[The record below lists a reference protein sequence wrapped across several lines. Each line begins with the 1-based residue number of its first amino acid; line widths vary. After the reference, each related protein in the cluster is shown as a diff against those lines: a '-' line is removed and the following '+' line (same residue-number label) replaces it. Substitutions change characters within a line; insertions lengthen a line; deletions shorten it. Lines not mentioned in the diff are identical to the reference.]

1 LNLADLIYWTF
12 KQSWV
17 SVLTCVSSTGLYTT
31 LEVKVENS
39 SSSVL
44 NTHKW
49 RLAGIPHNILEHTD
63 IHLPYISSMWITS
76 VCQFLYQHN
85 IQVTLSETLQIRYS
99 CKHDKCI
106 MDTKALQQYMPIQ
119 QHNINLVR
127 LYIQALTLS
136 DISTADGKM
145 ICEESLNGLRSLDQ
159 RIQTHWSRQDTPT
172 NSWQRLWKR
181 YLTSNFI
188 RYGRLWRTKLGP
200 TLRAQPHISY
210 DRKSQQLFLCPTPAA
225 TSLLAPAF
233 RNSFHI
239 SQNGINVYSPTFSKM
254 QQMCKFGGGS
264 DHVEE

>member
-1 LNLADLIYWTF
+1 
-12 KQSWV
+12 
-17 SVLTCVSSTGLYTT
+17 
-31 LEVKVENS
+31 
-39 SSSVL
+39 
-44 NTHKW
+44 
-49 RLAGIPHNILEHTD
+49 
-63 IHLPYISSMWITS
+63 
-76 VCQFLYQHN
+76 
-85 IQVTLSETLQIRYS
+85 
-99 CKHDKCI
+99 

-145 ICEESLNGLRSLDQ
+145 ICEESLNGLRSLIKGFRPIGQ
-159 RIQTHWSRQDTPT
+159 GRIRQQTHG
-172 NSWQRLWKR
+172 NELWKR

-210 DRKSQQLFLCPTPAA
+210 DRKSQQLFLCPTPADISPS
-225 TSLLAPAF
+225 TSLPQF
-233 RNSFHI
+233 I
-239 SQNGINVYSPTFSKM
+239 SHLQNGINVYSPTFSKM